1 MSRISDTSPE
11 AERVL
16 LEAYRNMPFEQ
27 KWRQMGVIYRT
38 GRLLHAAGVRQRNP
52 HASEDDIREDWM
64 KATLSE
70 ELQKAVKEAVRERK
84 L

>member
-11 AERVL
+11 AEKVL
-16 LEAYRNMPFEQ
+16 LEAYRNMAIDQ

-52 HASEDDIREDWM
+52 HASEEDIRNDWM
-64 KATLSE
+64 KMTLSE
-70 ELQKAVKEAVRERK
+70 ELQEAVKEAVRDRK